1 MKKRF
6 GIGILFLMVAIWVL
20 PITGKAA
27 VDAKTG
33 QTDTVY
39 DGDESELFYELE
51 SRMKTA
57 MLTGKKD
64 QNDKYQI
71 SLLDLHIPVEQIE
84 KYNPRDVLCLSP
96 YLGQIDDVS
105 MFSTTT
111 ETGSYLARVDFANPM
126 NVEETKAY
134 FGLVDAKLKELYDVV
149 NAGENEEQK
158 ALLLHDYMVTRY
170 EYDCERLMNGTIPK
184 QSFRS
189 CGMLL
194 NEIGVCQSYAY
205 LYEYVLD
212 HCGMECYFVASEE
225 MKHAWNIVKVDGHYY
240 HVDLTW
246 NDPTNYDRIGYVRH
260 EYFLLS
266 DAAIR
271 GKEEPHRSW
280 DRTDLVCDDTTYDD
294 AYWQDVDAAICI
306 QDGYAYYIDDMAIR
320 KRNLSTGE
328 TEKLRTFDVWHV
340 YGSTGY
346 YSKVFSGLFLWKGE
360 LYYNTETQ
368 IRKISLNG
376 DTDALVYELPAE
388 AKGYMY
394 GSRIKNGQ
402 IQYALWP
409 DANGPGEIV
418 TCLETYTYSK
428 TPTFQ
433 WSADR
438 KTCKVV
444 YVCNEDSRF
453 NKIYVAQV
461 TPKVT
466 IKATYL
472 KKGTT
477 TYTATYKGEDG
488 RIYTDKRSVQNIPM
502 LKAKTQ
508 TIKVS
513 KTASKTVKYKY
524 KTLKKKSA
532 SFSVSAK
539 AKGTITY
546 KVTSKPKGAGKYI
559 SVDKKGKVKVK
570 KGAKKGTYK
579 ITVTAAATKTGE
591 YKKATKVITIV
602 VK

>member
-1 MKKRF
+1 
-6 GIGILFLMVAIWVL
+6 MVF
-20 PITGKAA
+20 K
-27 VDAKTG
+27 
-33 QTDTVY
+33 
-39 DGDESELFYELE
+39 
-51 SRMKTA
+51 
-57 MLTGKKD
+57 
-64 QNDKYQI
+64 
-71 SLLDLHIPVEQIE
+71 
-84 KYNPRDVLCLSP
+84 
-96 YLGQIDDVS
+96 
-105 MFSTTT
+105 
-111 ETGSYLARVDFANPM
+111 NPM
-126 NVEETKAY
+126 NVEETKEY
-134 FGLVDAKLKELYDVV
+134 FRQVDVKLGELYDVV

-158 ALLLHDYMVTRY
+158 ALLLHDYMVSRY
-170 EYDCERLMNGTIPK
+170 EYDYDRLMDGTIPD

-212 HCGMECYFVASEE
+212 HCGMECYFVASIE
-225 MKHAWNIVKVDGHYY
+225 MEHAWNIVKVDGHYY
-240 HVDLTW
+240 HVDMTW

-260 EYFLLS
+260 AYFLLS
-266 DAAIR
+266 DQAIR
-271 GKEEPHRSW
+271 AEGAELEYQHWGW
-280 DRTDLVCDDTTYDD
+280 DRTDLVCDDTTYDN
-294 AYWQDVDAAICI
+294 AYWKNVDAAICI
-306 QDGYAYYIDDMAIR
+306 QDGYSYYIDGMALI

-328 TEKLRTFDVWHV
+328 TEKLRSFNVWHV
-340 YGSTGY
+340 YGSAGY

-376 DTDALVYELPAE
+376 DTDTLVYELPAE

-394 GSRIKNGQ
+394 GSRIKDGQ
-402 IQYALWP
+402 IQCALWP
-409 DANGPGEIV
+409 DANGPGGIV

-428 TPTFQ
+428 TPTFR

-444 YVCNEDSRF
+444 YVCNEDSCF

-477 TYTATYKGEDG
+477 TYTATYKAEDG
-488 RIYTDKRSVQNIPM
+488 QIYTDKKSVQNIPV

-524 KTLKKKSA
+524 KTLKKKAA

-546 KVTSKPKGAGKYI
+546 KVTSKPKKAGTSV